1 MDMNFDESIEYIESL
16 TKFGIKLGLKNIE
29 NLLDLMDNPQN
40 ELKIIHI
47 AGTNGK
53 GSTSN
58 FIYETLVNANIETG
72 LFTTPHL
79 SYYNEKIRY
88 NGLFISDNDLADVTT
103 YVKSKIDIMIER
115 GMNHPTRFEVLTAVV
130 LEFFK
135 RKKVQFAI
143 LEVGMGGR
151 LDSTNVIENPL
162 ISVITSISM
171 DHNEYLGNTLKKIAY
186 EKAGIIKKDK
196 PVITTNLKNEILD
209 VIKEKAKS
217 TNSKLTVIKSKE
229 YEIVDMSINGIK
241 FKYQNE
247 KFNISMIAEY
257 QVENAILAIETLRK
271 LNDDNLINISEEKI
285 KEGIKKAIWAGRFEI
300 VKKNPL
306 IIIDGA
312 HNLDGIKALKKSIQN
327 LFSGKKILAVFS
339 MLGDKN
345 VNEVVKEIMTC
356 FDKVIV
362 TDIDNS
368 RKMDKDKLFLLVKKN
383 NENVEYK
390 SLNEA
395 IENIEDY
402 SKDFDVTIVF
412 GSLYMIGDF
421 RKVIKNREV

>member
-1 MDMNFDESIEYIESL
+1 MNFDESIEYIESL

-88 NGLFISDNDLADVTT
+88 NGLLISDNDLAVVTT
-103 YVKSKIDIMIER
+103 YVKSKVDIMIER

-162 ISVITSISM
+162 ISVITPISM

-186 EKAGIIKKDK
+186 EKSGIIKDNR
-196 PVITTNLKNEILD
+196 PVITTNLESEILD

-217 TNSKLTVIKSKE
+217 INSKLTVIKSKE
-229 YEIVDMSINGIK
+229 YEIINMDIDGIE
-241 FKYQNE
+241 FIYQNE
-247 KFNISMIAEY
+247 IFNISMIAEY

-271 LNDDNLINISEEKI
+271 LSDNNLINISKEKI
-285 KEGIKKAIWAGRFEI
+285 KEGINKAVWAGRFEI

-345 VNEVVKEIMTC
+345 VNEVVKEI
-356 FDKVIV
+356 
-362 TDIDNS
+362 
-368 RKMDKDKLFLLVKKN
+368 
-383 NENVEYK
+383 
-390 SLNEA
+390 
-395 IENIEDY
+395 
-402 SKDFDVTIVF
+402 
-412 GSLYMIGDF
+412 
-421 RKVIKNREV
+421 

>member
-1 MDMNFDESIEYIESL
+1 MIMNFDESIEYIESL

-88 NGLFISDNDLADVTT
+88 NGLLISDNDLAVVTT
-103 YVKSKIDIMIER
+103 YVKSKVDIMIER

-162 ISVITSISM
+162 ISVITPISM

-186 EKAGIIKKDK
+186 EKSGIIKDNR
-196 PVITTNLKNEILD
+196 PVITTNLESEILD

-229 YEIVDMSINGIK
+229 YEIINMDIDGIE
-241 FKYQNE
+241 FIYQNE
-247 KFNISMIAEY
+247 IFNISMIAEY

-271 LNDDNLINISEEKI
+271 LSDNNLINISKEKI
-285 KEGIKKAIWAGRFEI
+285 KEGINKAVWAGRFEI

-345 VNEVVKEIMTC
+345 VNEVVKEIMSC

-368 RKMDKDKLFLLVKKN
+368 RKMNKDELFLLVKAN

-390 SLNEA
+390 KLNEA
-395 IENIEDY
+395 IENIDEY

-421 RKVIKNREV
+421 RKVVKKRDI

>member
-1 MDMNFDESIEYIESL
+1 MDMNVDESIEYIESL

>member
-1 MDMNFDESIEYIESL
+1 MIMNFDESIEYIESL

-88 NGLFISDNDLADVTT
+88 NGLLISDNDLAVVTT
-103 YVKSKIDIMIER
+103 YVKSKVDIMIER

-162 ISVITSISM
+162 ISVITPISM

-186 EKAGIIKKDK
+186 EKSGIIKDNR
-196 PVITTNLKNEILD
+196 PVITTNLESEILD

-217 TNSKLTVIKSKE
+217 INSKLTVIKSKE
-229 YEIVDMSINGIK
+229 YEIINMDIDGIE
-241 FKYQNE
+241 FIYQNE
-247 KFNISMIAEY
+247 IFNISMIAEY

-271 LNDDNLINISEEKI
+271 LSDNNLINISKEKI
-285 KEGIKKAIWAGRFEI
+285 KEGINKAVWAGRFEI

-345 VNEVVKEIMTC
+345 VNEVVKEIMSC

-368 RKMDKDKLFLLVKKN
+368 RKMNKDELFLLVKAN

-390 SLNEA
+390 KLNEA
-395 IENIEDY
+395 IENIDEY

-421 RKVIKNREV
+421 RKVVKKRDI